1 MKKKGLMWVILQVFS
16 VLIKEMVVTGEL
28 SSKKKKNSFSKQ
40 EKIMLVYIY

>member
-28 SSKKKKNSFSKQ
+28 SSKKKK
-40 EKIMLVYIY
+40 ILLVNRKK